1 VPDLKG
7 LPLVP
12 LHPLPCEV
20 MGKVKGVDGADRSSV
35 HPAPLC
41 GRNDCSRPASAR
53 LMLDMANRVVSID
66 MEVAEVGAGMLCY
79 NHAERVVV
87 PRGWTLVDNR
97 VIEPYLFDGA
107 PYDIDDDLLDNHD
120 DEPVAPV
127 RKERKRRKLIT
138 PSESS
143 VASKGQP
150 DDGVV
155 TTGEA
160 DAADGQLSMGGGS
173 MGGGSYDFPEEY
185 AAASDEPLATP
196 SNKIPSTK
204 IPSSKRSSA
213 TVDEIEADKS
223 TSPLLARAFD
233 MTKTRGANPKVKRPS
248 DSPLDD
254 LD

>member
-1 VPDLKG
+1 
-7 LPLVP
+7 
-12 LHPLPCEV
+12 

-66 MEVAEVGAGMLCY
+66 MEVDEVGAGMLCY

-107 PYDIDDDLLDNHD
+107 PYDIDDDLLDD
-120 DEPVAPV
+120 DDDDARVVPV

-138 PSESS
+138 PSAAATA
-143 VASKGQP
+143 ASKGRP
-150 DDGVV
+150 NDGVV
-155 TTGEA
+155 TTGQD
-160 DAADGQLSMGGGS
+160 DAADGQMSMS
-173 MGGGSYDFPEEY
+173 GGSYDFPDAY
-185 AAASDEPLATP
+185 AAAPEEPLATP
-196 SNKIPSTK
+196 STKMPSNKRT
-204 IPSSKRSSA
+204 SA
-213 TVDEIEADKS
+213 TADEVEADKS

-233 MTKTRGANPKVKRPS
+233 MTKTRGANPKVKRLS
-248 DSPLDD
+248 ASPLDD

>member
-1 VPDLKG
+1 
-7 LPLVP
+7 
-12 LHPLPCEV
+12 
-20 MGKVKGVDGADRSSV
+20 MRKVRGIDGTDRSSD
-35 HPAPLC
+35 HIAPLC

-66 MEVAEVGAGMLCY
+66 MEVDEVGAGMLCY

-107 PYDIDDDLLDNHD
+107 PYDIDDDSLGDED
-120 DEPVAPV
+120 DDVPSAPV

-138 PSESS
+138 PS
-143 VASKGQP
+143 VAGTAASQGRP

-155 TTGEA
+155 TTDED
-160 DAADGQLSMGGGS
+160 DAADGQLS

-204 IPSSKRSSA
+204 MPSSKRSSA

-248 DSPLDD
+248 ASPLDD

>member
-1 VPDLKG
+1 
-7 LPLVP
+7 
-12 LHPLPCEV
+12 
-20 MGKVKGVDGADRSSV
+20 MRKVRGIDGTDRSSD
-35 HPAPLC
+35 HIAPLC

-66 MEVAEVGAGMLCY
+66 MEVDEVGAGMLCY

-107 PYDIDDDLLDNHD
+107 PYDIDDDSLGHED
-120 DEPVAPV
+120 DDAPVAPV

-143 VASKGQP
+143 VGSKGQP
-150 DDGVV
+150 DDGGA

-204 IPSSKRSSA
+204 MPSSKRSSA

-248 DSPLDD
+248 ASPLDD